1 MMNLNVHIILCAL
14 SAFLS
19 GANMIS
25 AQSTDIG
32 TKVSADST
40 YHDTTDA
47 LADATREMSSNRLPE
62 IRGGKDAAAAQV
74 NSCVNSFT
82 DQTVSTT
89 VSVSGCN
96 ILTVQNVTV
105 TGSGNLSLSAPSEVV
120 ISGPFDVLSGGTL
133 DVTGGGGPQTSDFT
147 FSYDASG
154 NRTSRLTGADAARK
168 AAAVSKKSD

>member
-1 MMNLNVHIILCAL
+1 MNLNVHIILCAL

-19 GANMIS
+19 GVNMIS
-25 AQSTDIG
+25 AQSTEDGRPGSI
-32 TKVSADST
+32 
-40 YHDTTDA
+40 
-47 LADATREMSSNRLPE
+47 P
-62 IRGGKDAAAAQV
+62 AAVQV

-147 FSYDASG
+147 FTYDASG
-154 NRTSRLTGADAARK
+154 NRTSRTVGADAERK
-168 AAAVSKKSD
+168 AA